1 MQNLFELN
9 VGQKCRIIK
18 ILINDK
24 LRRRLIDIGLIPN
37 VIVECVGESPLGDPK
52 AFLIQG
58 AVIALRKEVCEK
70 IFTGAITN

>member
-70 IFTGAITN
+70 IITGAITN